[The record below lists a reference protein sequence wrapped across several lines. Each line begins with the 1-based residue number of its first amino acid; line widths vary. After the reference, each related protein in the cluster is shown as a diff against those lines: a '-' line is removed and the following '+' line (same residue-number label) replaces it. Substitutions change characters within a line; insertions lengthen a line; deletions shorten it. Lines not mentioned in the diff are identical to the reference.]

1 MALEDVYQRNLH
13 HRTHRA
19 GWLRAAVLGANDG
32 LVSTASLMIG
42 VAAARAGD
50 QSFLV
55 TAGAAGIAAGAMSM
69 AVGEYVSVRSQN
81 DIEESDRL
89 LEIEHLAI
97 DPEGEFEELVEIY
110 MKRGLSRELAVQVVD
125 AMHKR
130 DPLEAHLRDE
140 LRTISTYKGA
150 SSSGSSRFGMSF
162 TAGGP
167 HSIRWSICP
176 NTGCGSH
183 QHRGLHNPWPPCN
196 GNDQCEDCR
205 LKASYPNLARDW
217 RRNSRNGHHGGYWP
231 SPACEWHLKHP
242 LATLLHSAL
251 NYQQ

>member
-13 HRTHRA
+13 HRMHRA

-32 LVSTASLMIG
+32 LVSTAALMIG
-42 VAAARAGD
+42 VAAARAGE

-97 DPEGEFEELVEIY
+97 DPEGEFEELVHIY
-110 MKRGLSRELAVQVVD
+110 IQRGLTRDLAVQVVD
-125 AMHKR
+125 AMHNR

-140 LRTISTYKGA
+140 LGQHPHTKARPVQAAVASAIAFTLGGLIPFAGAFAPISGAVA
-150 SSSGSSRFGMSF
+150 SSIVGFTIVGLVVTGVVSAR
-162 TAGGP
+162 TAGAKILIP
-167 HSIRWSICP
+167 TLRVI
-176 NTGCGSH
+176 
-183 QHRGLHNPWPPCN
+183 
-196 GNDQCEDCR
+196 
-205 LKASYPNLARDW
+205 A
-217 RRNSRNGHHGGYWP
+217 GGVLGMAITAGIGY
-231 SPACEWHLKHP
+231 
-242 LATLLHSAL
+242 LLHLSGI
-251 NYQQ
+251 

>member
-1 MALEDVYQRNLH
+1 MALEEVYKRNLH
-13 HRTHRA
+13 HKTHRA

-42 VAAARAGD
+42 VAAARAD

-97 DPEGEFEELVEIY
+97 DPEGEFEELVHIY
-110 MKRGLSRELAVQVVD
+110 MARGLSRDLAEQVAE
-125 AMHKR
+125 AMHKK

-140 LRTISTYKGA
+140 LGQHPHTKARPVQAAIA
-150 SSSGSSRFGMSF
+150 SAISF
-162 TAGGP
+162 TAGGLVP
-167 HSIRWSICP
+167 FVGAFAPTPGKAAWSIVAFAIVGLLV
-176 NTGCGSH
+176 TGIVSARTAGSKLLIPTLRVVAGGCLGMAITAGIG
-183 QHRGLHNPWPPCN
+183 QALHIS
-196 GNDQCEDCR
+196 GI
-205 LKASYPNLARDW
+205 
-217 RRNSRNGHHGGYWP
+217 
-231 SPACEWHLKHP
+231 
-242 LATLLHSAL
+242 
-251 NYQQ
+251 

>member
-42 VAAARAGD
+42 VAAARSE

-97 DPEGEFEELVEIY
+97 DPEGEFEELVHIY
-110 MKRGLSRELAVQVVD
+110 IERGLTRELAVQVVTE
-125 AMHKR
+125 MHKK

-140 LRTISTYKGA
+140 LGQFPHTKARPVQAAIA
-150 SSSGSSRFGMSF
+150 SAISF
-162 TAGGP
+162 TAGGLVP
-167 HSIRWSICP
+167 FAGAFAPTAGAAASSIVGF
-176 NTGCGSH
+176 TLV
-183 QHRGLHNPWPPCN
+183 GL
-196 GNDQCEDCR
+196 
-205 LKASYPNLARDW
+205 
-217 RRNSRNGHHGGYWP
+217 
-231 SPACEWHLKHP
+231 
-242 LATLLHSAL
+242 LATGIISAKTAGSKILIPTMRVMAGGCLGMAITAGIGQLLHVSGI
-251 NYQQ
+251 

>member
-1 MALEDVYQRNLH
+1 MGLEDVYQRNLN

-42 VAAARAGD
+42 VAAAKAGE

-110 MKRGLSRELAVQVVD
+110 EKRGLTRELAVQVVD

-140 LRTISTYKGA
+140 LGQHPHTKARPVQAAIA
-150 SSSGSSRFGMSF
+150 SAISF
-162 TAGGP
+162 TAGGLVP
-167 HSIRWSICP
+167 FAGAFAPSAGAAAASIVAFTIVGLTA
-176 NTGCGSH
+176 TGMISAKIAGSKLLIPTLRVIGGGILGMAITAGIG
-183 QHRGLHNPWPPCN
+183 QALHVS
-196 GNDQCEDCR
+196 GI
-205 LKASYPNLARDW
+205 
-217 RRNSRNGHHGGYWP
+217 
-231 SPACEWHLKHP
+231 
-242 LATLLHSAL
+242 
-251 NYQQ
+251 